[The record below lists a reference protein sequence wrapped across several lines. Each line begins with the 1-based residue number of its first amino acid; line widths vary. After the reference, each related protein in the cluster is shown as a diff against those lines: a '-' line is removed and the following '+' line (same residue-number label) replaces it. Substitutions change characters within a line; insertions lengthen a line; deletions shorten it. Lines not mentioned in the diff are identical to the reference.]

1 MIPLSWT
8 SMVAAIILSFMR
20 ALGEFGATLMIAGN
34 IPGQTQTMPIAI
46 FSAVESGDT
55 GQAIILSLIIMSIS
69 VCVVFFM
76 SLLSRE

>member
-1 MIPLSWT
+1 
-8 SMVAAIILSFMR
+8 MVAAIILSFMR

-69 VCVVFFM
+69 VSVVFFM